1 MERWFVIAVTAVFC
15 LSALAIKPAIA
26 ANCASIQA
34 KCAVEAGGK
43 CDTQTGHWCYGV
55 YKGENCGGSDAAFQA
70 RLARNGASPSQ
81 GRAAAAGRHGK
92 CTSISAQ
99 CAVEI
104 GGQCNV
110 KTGFWCYGFYQ
121 GRNCGGTNRGGAFD
135 ACLSRKLGERK

>member
-1 MERWFVIAVTAVFC
+1 MKRWCVIAVTALFW
-15 LSALAIKPAIA
+15 LSAFANTSAIA

-43 CDTQTGHWCYGV
+43 CDPKTGHWCYGV
-55 YKGENCGGSDAAFQA
+55 FKGQDCGGSGAAFQA
-70 RLARNGASPSQ
+70 CLARNGASSSQ
-81 GRAAAAGRHGK
+81 GRAAAAGGLGK

-104 GGQCNV
+104 GGQCNA

-121 GRNCGGTNRGGAFD
+121 SRNCGGTNQGGAFD
-135 ACLSRKLGERK
+135 ACLSRKLGAHK